1 MDNNKLKINE
11 KEINRTLLSGDKSDI
26 ESFYIEQVSTGST
39 VWQATV
45 NICKCGIGSTLLFM
59 PQTFAAAGWLESIL
73 LLFLTGMMCL
83 YSWGLLIKVLD
94 NMDDGISHTLQ
105 TAAGKIL
112 GKKFQILAEVVTLIF
127 NLGSIL
133 GCMIFILKALSS
145 VFGDSLDSSYKGYVV
160 LSILVIIYFPFSMNR
175 HIEKLSYIS
184 SFGVFACNLAFITI
198 IIDSIYIIYTNGIA
212 SSCGTVGSNIINF
225 GQVPFYFGV
234 IMFAFDINGI
244 ITDVHSSMI
253 EKEKFGLILQRYMIF
268 MISMAAAVGGIAYM
282 AFGLP
287 LKDGELIFTFMDN
300 LSHFIDVL
308 NVLYSLAL
316 LGSFLLCAFPMFRR
330 FDQLC
335 DHFIENN
342 PIKFVSRSSFRLF
355 FYVIIMTLAIS
366 WPKILDVVNLLG
378 SLFSVTLGF
387 IFPITLY
394 QVFFKGLIPLY
405 TQIINITI
413 LTLGIVGGACGVYST
428 LSSNFF

>member
-1 MDNNKLKINE
+1 MDNNNNSSE
-11 KEINRTLLSGDKSDI
+11 KAINRTLLSGDKSDI
-26 ESFYIEQVSTGST
+26 ESFQNKEVSSGST

-45 NICKCGIGSTLLFM
+45 NICKCGLGSTLLFM

-73 LLFLTGMMCL
+73 LLFLTGIMCL

-112 GKKFQILAEVVTLIF
+112 GKKFEILAEAITIIF

-133 GCMIFILKALSS
+133 GYMIFILTALSS
-145 VFGDSLDSSYKGYVV
+145 VFGDSLDSSYKGYIV
-160 LSILVIIYFPFSMNR
+160 LSILVVVYFPFSMYR

-198 IIDSIYIIYTNGIA
+198 IIDSIYVLCTNGIA
-212 SSCGTVGSNIINF
+212 SSGGSVGSNIINF

-234 IMFAFDINGI
+234 IMFAYDINGV

-253 EKEKFGLILQRYMIF
+253 EKEKFGLILQRYIIF
-268 MISMAAAVGGIAYM
+268 MFSMAVVIGGIAYM

-287 LKDGELIFTFMDN
+287 LNDGDLIFSFMDN

-316 LGSFLLCAFPMFRR
+316 LGSFLLFAFPMFKR

-355 FYVIIMTLAIS
+355 FYAIIMTLAIS
-366 WPKILDVVNLLG
+366 WPKILDVLNLLG
-378 SLFSVTLGF
+378 SIFSVTLGF
-387 IFPITLY
+387 VFPITLY
-394 QVFFKGLIPLY
+394 QVFFKGKIPLY
-405 TQIINITI
+405 TQIINFSI
-413 LTLGIVGGACGVYST
+413 LTLGIVGGASGVYST
-428 LSSNFF
+428 ISSNF